1 MTNNEI
7 IIPENEIYE
16 LLKTKDSQD
25 PNKIDKIIRHFKV
38 IKRNNYNNVVTVIL
52 YKKYNGQIIEIEY
65 DPNNSDNQIIN
76 DKDIIGYRYN
86 ANDYLSQDYD
96 EYENKVI
103 IKPFKLYNSYKDL
116 EQMVGECD
124 EIINNEEHNLN
135 KPMTFGKKHYSSI
148 DEIKHKIDESTQ
160 NVNRQYVNEIISNST
175 INIEDAA
182 ENTNINNV
190 ITSFKNNTNNKL
202 YIRMAPPKEMKEELI
217 KRILAF
223 NNVGMDLDL
232 AMSDGIPV
240 FNDNIIY
247 KNAKYANVIN
257 ALFDNE
263 LIDEQTKEEL
273 LNA

>member
-38 IKRNNYNNVVTVIL
+38 IKRNDYNNVVTVIL

-160 NVNRQYVNEIISNST
+160 NANRQYVNEIISNSA
-175 INIEDAA
+175 INIEDTA

-232 AMSDGIPV
+232 AMGDGIPV

-263 LIDEQTKEEL
+263 LINEQTKEEL